1 MYLPTKCISSKD
13 LFDDVYVIFFSYFLY
28 KAYVVGINLNCIIMS
43 MQFNLV
49 PIKFALKKKLTKST
63 LAVSNLKTMELL
75 DSALI
80 GVSVVIRLN
89 TVFLKILG
97 KIRSRNQNAFSRIT
111 KEILNNSKRI
121 NP

>member
-13 LFDDVYVIFFSYFLY
+13 LVDDVYVIFFSYFLY
-28 KAYVVGINLNCIIMS
+28 RTYVLGTNLNCIIMS
-43 MQFNLV
+43 MQFKLV
-49 PIKFALKKKLTKST
+49 PTTFALKKKLTKST
-63 LAVSNLKTMELL
+63 LAVSNLKTTESL

-111 KEILNNSKRI
+111 KGILNNSKRI

>member
-1 MYLPTKCISSKD
+1 MYLTTKCISSKD
-13 LFDDVYVIFFSYFLY
+13 LVDDVYVIFFSYFLY
-28 KAYVVGINLNCIIMS
+28 KAYVVSTNLNCIIMS
-43 MQFNLV
+43 MQFKLV
-49 PIKFALKKKLTKST
+49 PTTFALKKKLTKST
-63 LAVSNLKTMELL
+63 LAVSNLKTTESL

-89 TVFLKILG
+89 RVFLKILG

-111 KEILNNSKRI
+111 KGILNNSKRI